1 MEIIP
6 AVIFSEV
13 IENKV
18 NSYKYQTEKSTQK
31 SRLLKRLEQKL
42 FDSFVASCD
51 FCESVISGVAFYGH
65 FKTHAEFVFANDFSV
80 FDFAK
85 ERAVF
90 VNNFYFVFTIRFYRK
105 AKGFARPFA
114 KKVV

>member
-6 AVIFSEV
+6 AVIFFEV

-51 FCESVISGVAFYGH
+51 FCESVIS
-65 FKTHAEFVFANDFSV
+65 
-80 FDFAK
+80 
-85 ERAVF
+85 
-90 VNNFYFVFTIRFYRK
+90 
-105 AKGFARPFA
+105 
-114 KKVV
+114 